1 MAPRSTKGLV
11 PDYPI
16 LFKHMALAIYRTGSL
31 KGPPA
36 DRFQSALEIALA
48 QLRKYQMATSGSSL
62 ARVELTSYGFQTNQK
77 HKREPSSGAKTR
89 LFDAYYKSLASEGES
104 NPPNPVVLRK
114 AASRG
119 APPKSKSKSLAN
131 PVSPQNK
138 KAAPRKNA
146 ISPRK
151 PNTAPRVPK
160 AKRVTRAARA
170 KRA

>member
-1 MAPRSTKGLV
+1 MDPRSKGLV
-11 PDYPI
+11 PDYPL
-16 LFKHMALAIYRTGSL
+16 LFKHMALAIYRSGSL

-36 DRFQSALEIALA
+36 ERFEAALDITLA
-48 QLRKYQMATSGSSL
+48 QLRKYRMATPSSTL
-62 ARVELTSYGFQTNQK
+62 ARVELTSYGNQANQK
-77 HKREPSSGAKTR
+77 HRREADSSAKTR
-89 LFDAYYKSLASEGES
+89 LFDAYYKSLASEGDS
-104 NPPNPVVLRK
+104 NPPNSVILRK

-119 APPKSKSKSLAN
+119 APAKSKGQSLAN
-131 PVSPQNK
+131 PISPKNK
-138 KAAPRKNA
+138 KDAPKRNA